1 MKQNKMFIL
10 SIVLITVGFIG
21 GGLFA
26 IANSINI
33 LAKETSKNPIPTDY
47 SICGI
52 ILFIL
57 LILAIIGMIL
67 LICTLFSNKEN
78 DKK

>member
-1 MKQNKMFIL
+1 MKNNKMFIF
-10 SIVLITVGFIG
+10 SLILIFTGIIG

-33 LAKETSKNPIPTDY
+33 LAKETSKNPIPADY

>member
-33 LAKETSKNPIPTDY
+33 LAKETSKNPIPADY

-52 ILFIL
+52 ILFIV